1 MSNIIRRPFVP
12 ALDAAQRAASST
24 AVKQAPQSYPCTVT
38 AVSGSI
44 VTVAFQ
50 VNTPW
55 TLKQMTIP
63 VFGPEYI
70 RYPIQVGCKGFAMAA
85 STTLGHMS
93 GLGSPTQPDLSTAPN
108 LSSLVFMPIGN
119 VGWTSP
125 QDANALELYGP
136 TGVRIHT
143 TDNTAFINVTETGII
158 AHYGTGT
165 INMSDTG
172 IVLQF
177 GSNSIAI
184 TASGIAL
191 TGPITQG
198 GAGGA
203 ASTATFNSSLTT
215 TGTVTAPQVIGGGVH
230 MTTHTHPVPDGTSS
244 APNPGS

>member
-12 ALDAAQRAASST
+12 ALDTAQRAAAST

-63 VFGPEYI
+63 IFGPEYI

-93 GLGSPTQPDLSTAPN
+93 GLGSPTLPDLSSAPN

-119 VGWTSP
+119 VGWTSQ
-125 QDANALELYGP
+125 QDPNALELYGP

-143 TDNTAFINVTETGII
+143 TDNTAFINVTETGI
-158 AHYGTGT
+158 
-165 INMSDTG
+165 
-172 IVLQF
+172 VLQF
-177 GSNSIAI
+177 GENSLAI
-184 TASGIAL
+184 TASGIQI
-191 TGPITQG
+191 TGPISHG
-198 GAGGA
+198 GSGGAPSTANFNATVIATGDLKSAGGA
-203 ASTATFNSSLTT
+203 HSLSTHYHGNGNGGANTT
-215 TGTVTAPQVIGGGVH
+215 PTI
-230 MTTHTHPVPDGTSS
+230 D
-244 APNPGS
+244 